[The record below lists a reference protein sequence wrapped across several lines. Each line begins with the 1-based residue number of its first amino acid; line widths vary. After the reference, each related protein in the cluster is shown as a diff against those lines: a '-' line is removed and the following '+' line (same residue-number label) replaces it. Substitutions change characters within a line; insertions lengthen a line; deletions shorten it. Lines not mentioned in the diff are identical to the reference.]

1 MNHHLT
7 VAWKFCPFSL
17 QRKRPLSSASQ
28 PTLIRNY
35 ALKRHNSTHQCSLLT
50 TFFQEWLY
58 ISNDSKLRA
67 LLLDR
72 TKKIVLIPKRSGG
85 KGIDKVFI
93 KIYFEHNIKVG
104 HENPAIPSQNSHLED
119 PSPAI
124 TEETKR
130 KKMRLQNYRWCSCR
144 SASKTTF
151 VHQPLPSS
159 QNAPTYP

>member
-17 QRKRPLSSASQ
+17 QRKRPLSSVSQ

-50 TFFQEWLY
+50 TFF
-58 ISNDSKLRA
+58 SRLRA

-72 TKKIVLIPKRSGG
+72 SKKIVLIPKRSGG

-119 PSPAI
+119 PTPAI

>member
-72 TKKIVLIPKRSGG
+72 TKKIVLIPKRSCG

-93 KIYFEHNIKVG
+93 K
-104 HENPAIPSQNSHLED
+104 NPAIPSQNSHLED
-119 PSPAI
+119 PTPAI